1 MAEQLSKRDV
11 EQRIELL
18 KAEFERSEE
27 LARTSLD
34 RSFLHGSPEG
44 GFPPRYWA
52 RELAVIQGAL
62 KALEESK
69 KRLLRDWSADT

>member
-1 MAEQLSKRDV
+1 MAEQLSRRDV

-34 RSFLHGSPEG
+34 RSLLHGSPEG

-52 RELAVIQGAL
+52 RELAVVRGAMT
-62 KALEESK
+62 ALEESRA
-69 KRLLRDWSADT
+69 RLLRAWGADT

>member
-1 MAEQLSKRDV
+1 MAEKLSRRDV
-11 EQRIELL
+11 EQQIELL

-34 RSFLHGSPEG
+34 RSLLLGSPEG
-44 GFPPRYWA
+44 GFPARYWA

-62 KALEESK
+62 KALEEARM
-69 KRLLRDWSADT
+69 RLMVVWRAES